1 VAPLAVLLLLAATA
15 PACGTGAVERLICAD
30 PALAGRETVM
40 QQLYAAALGSLA
52 EPQRA
57 AQQARQ
63 TQWLHERAGCVAQA
77 DPGGCLGAQLDRRSV
92 ELRIALGKIPLYAA
106 ASYQC
111 PGAQPHTLLAIFYHS
126 DPAAVRL
133 SYQGHEMV
141 AFAAP
146 AASGAR
152 YTAGNL
158 QFWEHQGIARLSW
171 AGTVQECPKK

>member
-1 VAPLAVLLLLAATA
+1 VPLLLAAAAPTA
-15 PACGTGAVERLICAD
+15 AACGSAAVERLICAD

-40 QQLYAAALGSLA
+40 QQLYAAALGSLP
-52 EPQRA
+52 EPQRTV
-57 AQQARQ
+57 QQARQ
-63 TQWLHERAGCVAQA
+63 TQWLHERAACVAQA
-77 DPGGCLGAQLDRRSV
+77 DAGGCLGAQLDRRSV

-111 PGAQPHTLLAIFYHS
+111 PGAQPHTLLAIYYHS

-133 SYQGHEMV
+133 SYRGHEMV

-152 YTAGNL
+152 YTGENL
-158 QFWEHQGIARLSW
+158 QFWEHQGVARLSW